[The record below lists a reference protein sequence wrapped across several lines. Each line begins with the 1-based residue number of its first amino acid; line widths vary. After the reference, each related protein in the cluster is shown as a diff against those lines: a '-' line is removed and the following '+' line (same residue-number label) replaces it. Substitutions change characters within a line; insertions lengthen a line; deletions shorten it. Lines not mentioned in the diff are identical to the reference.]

1 MPLWKSDGDHSFED
15 YLLCYLQWFVGTARQ
30 GVSPL
35 STVQCL
41 RGPGKQVRKMRIK
54 AYFAKQRFVLAN
66 LHDVELASL
75 VSAVGMCRANT
86 VKESSSLTHCS
97 GECSVWWFKN
107 YVACLWSNIY
117 KCVFIL
123 FMEWH
128 TNSLGQLLPS
138 EKQNKEICPCWHFE
152 ALGGQAVHFLWNA
165 LVSAF
170 LILDHMSLALKGTP
184 QSLCHIPEGKGLQM
198 CKQADSPV

>member
-123 FMEWH
+123 FMEWR

-138 EKQNKEICPCWHFE
+138 EKQSKEICPCLTLWSVGRASSSLLVKCSCVSLFNTRSHVTCSKRDT
-152 ALGGQAVHFLWNA
+152 AVPLSH
-165 LVSAF
+165 
-170 LILDHMSLALKGTP
+170 TR
-184 QSLCHIPEGKGLQM
+184 GKGF
-198 CKQADSPV
+198 ADV